1 MNPPTL
7 TLAYS
12 LDTSALVKHYHQEEG
27 TDVVERLFR
36 ASDRLIIS
44 DLSIIEFYS
53 AIGLKVRTRE
63 ITAKAFVD
71 LRKLFANDL
80 NQGIYE
86 VLTFGE
92 REKNMATR
100 LLIQYAPQYALKTLD
115 AIQLA
120 VIKSKGTET
129 ISAVVCADERF
140 CRIIEIEGFKVINPM
155 REPPAEKAVE
165 KRQNVE

>member
-1 MNPPTL
+1 M
-7 TLAYS
+7 
-12 LDTSALVKHYHQEEG
+12 
-27 TDVVERLFR
+27 
-36 ASDRLIIS
+36 
-44 DLSIIEFYS
+44 
-53 AIGLKVRTRE
+53 KVRARE
-63 ITAKAFVD
+63 ITTKAFVD

-80 NQGIYE
+80 DQGIYE

-100 LLIQYAPQYALKTLD
+100 LLIQYAPQYALRTLD

-129 ISAVVCADERF
+129 ISAIVYADERF
-140 CRIIEIEGFKVINPM
+140 CRIIETEGFKVINPR

-165 KRQNVE
+165 KRQNVV

>member
-1 MNPPTL
+1 MNSSTL
-7 TLAYS
+7 ALAYS

-27 TDVVERLFR
+27 TDVVERLFKGLE
-36 ASDRLIIS
+36 RLIIS

-53 AIGLKVRTRE
+53 AIGLKVRTKE
-63 ITAKAFVD
+63 ITVKAFVD

-86 VLTFGE
+86 VATFGE

-100 LLIQYAPQYALKTLD
+100 MLIQYAPQYEFRTLD

-120 VIKSKGTET
+120 VMKSKGTET

-140 CRIIEIEGFKVINPM
+140 CRIIETEGFKVINPM
-155 REPPAEKAVE
+155 RELPAEKAVE

>member
-7 TLAYS
+7 ILAYS

-27 TDVVERLFR
+27 TDVVERLFK

-71 LRKLFANDL
+71 LRK
-80 NQGIYE
+80 
-86 VLTFGE
+86 
-92 REKNMATR
+92 
-100 LLIQYAPQYALKTLD
+100 ALC
-115 AIQLA
+115 QR
-120 VIKSKGTET
+120 S
-129 ISAVVCADERF
+129 
-140 CRIIEIEGFKVINPM
+140 
-155 REPPAEKAVE
+155 
-165 KRQNVE
+165 

>member
-1 MNPPTL
+1 MNSPTL
-7 TLAYS
+7 PLAYF

-27 TDVVERLFR
+27 TDVVEGLFKG
-36 ASDRLIIS
+36 SERLIIS

-53 AIGLKVRTRE
+53 AIGLKVRTKE
-63 ITAKAFVD
+63 LTAKAFAD

-80 NQGIYE
+80 DQGIYE
-86 VLTFGE
+86 VATFGE

-100 LLIQYAPQYALKTLD
+100 LLIQYAPQYVLRSLD

-120 VIKSKGTET
+120 VIKSKGIKA

-140 CRIIEIEGFKVINPM
+140 CRIIETEGFKVINPM
-155 REPPAEKAVE
+155 RELPAEKAVE
-165 KRQNVE
+165 KGKT